1 MESKIIR
8 KLTENRNQQLE
19 LLLLRMKTTNSNI
32 QCNLHQCIFPPK
44 NYNDKTHSSLK
55 RDECQ
60 SPLQV
65 KVKQE
70 QKSRIVNKALKAF
83 SQQSLIRALIIVCH
97 HEKTCSPRKAAGFK
111 FRYGCG
117 GKKTKQ
123 EPKPLRCRLN
133 T

>member
-8 KLTENRNQQLE
+8 NLTENRNQQLE
-19 LLLLRMKTTNSNI
+19 LLLVRMKIAISNI
-32 QCNLHQCIFPPK
+32 QCNLHQSIFSPK

-65 KVKQE
+65 KVKPE
-70 QKSRIVNKALKAF
+70 QKSRIVNKVPKAF
-83 SQQSLIRALIIVCH
+83 SQRSLIRALIIVCH

-117 GKKTKQ
+117 GKKT